1 MMFGI
6 RKIMVSLAA
15 VLVAFAMVVSGAE
28 AARVKTAVASA
39 GPGAA
44 AFVIWGG
51 LAAFVS
57 QESKTVEMNN
67 LTTRGAVEDIR
78 LVENKKA
85 EFALGVATL
94 VQLALKGKKMFKKK
108 YTNIRGLGPGTVS
121 YFHIV
126 TAKRDGIKTVQGL
139 DGKSWSF
146 ARKGSST
153 HFMSRTI
160 AKLAGIT
167 VREENLNW
175 NKAADAIKDRRLT
188 AFSIPNPIPSP
199 GVIRL
204 STAEPITLL
213 PVDGKVRDTMMKANG
228 AYFKITIPKGSYN
241 GVDKGVPTIGYT
253 AWTIVGAQVPNDVAY
268 EVTRLNFS
276 KKGKI
281 FLLRVH
287 KGWRAGFEI
296 APALDQMAAINM
308 KIHPGAARYWKEQG
322 HKIPASIQ

>member
-1 MMFGI
+1 MKHH
-6 RKIMVSLAA
+6 RKTAA
-15 VLVAFAMVVSGAE
+15 VVAVIIAATFLAVSSAQ

-57 QESKTVEMNN
+57 KESKTVEMNN

-78 LVENKKA
+78 LVENGRA

-94 VQLALKGKKMFKKK
+94 VQLALNGKKMFKKK
-108 YTNIRGLGPGTVS
+108 YKNIRGLGPGTVS
-121 YFHIV
+121 YFHIA
-126 TAKRDGIKTVQGL
+126 TAKRAGFKSVMDL

-160 AKLAGIT
+160 AKLAGIK

-175 NKAADAIKDRRLT
+175 NKAADAIKDRRLD
-188 AFSIPNPIPSP
+188 AFSIPNPMNSP
-199 GVIRL
+199 AILRL
-204 STAEPITLL
+204 ATAEPITLL
-213 PVDGKVRDTMMKANG
+213 PVDGKIRATMMKQNG
-228 AYFKITIPKGSYN
+228 AYFEITIPKGAYN
-241 GVDKGVPTIGYT
+241 GVDKPVPTIGYT
-253 AWTIVGAQVPNDVAY
+253 AWTIVGAQVPNDVVY

-276 KKGKI
+276 EKGKT

-287 KGWRAGFEI
+287 KGWAVAFEV
-296 APALDQMAAINM
+296 APALDQMASINM
-308 KIHPGAARYWKEQG
+308 KIHPGAARYWKEKG